1 MIKHDNCIF
10 MLYLLFNFK
19 EKRFT
24 YICPAKPIQMF
35 KKVFTLFIISF
46 YTVFCSAQ
54 QVRPLKSSEIYR
66 ELKTLKNLPKVL
78 YLAAHPDDEN
88 TGLLSWLVNDQNLET
103 GYLSLTRGDGGQNLL
118 GTEQGAALGLIRT
131 HELLEARK
139 LDGAQQFFTRAIDF
153 GFSKNTTDT
162 FKQWDENSIIA
173 DVVWVIRKF
182 RPDVIICRFPPTAA
196 AGHGQHAA
204 SAVVAEKA
212 FQLAGDKT
220 AFPNQL
226 KYLKVWQPKRILW
239 NTFRFG
245 SVNTTSENQL
255 KITVG
260 QYDAQLGMGYGEL
273 AGISRSLHKSQG
285 AGTQSVAGVKTEY
298 FSYVAGEPAKANLFD
313 GISKTWTQE
322 GSPDIDQS
330 LDKIISDFN
339 FNHPENSL
347 PALLALRKKVMALKD
362 SDLKK
367 DKIKSLDQIILS
379 CAGFMGEMITNQ
391 PEAVAGNQYNFRL
404 NVISRAENHV
414 VLENVK
420 WLNTSENINRK
431 LSKDSLIIIQH
442 DIQIPE
448 DAALTEPY
456 WLAKPAVNAAT
467 FSVPN
472 DTLIGLP
479 DTESPLNVLLDLKIG
494 SEKFQV
500 KLPLSFKKLDPV
512 RGDVVEPL
520 RIVPALEVK
529 FIQPLYLVKENED
542 LKVSLQVKVNSD
554 RPFRNGKVNLM
565 YNGER
570 LGGGDLQSFNGKYV
584 TVDYTIAK
592 TKLAS
597 IRSNRLQ
604 LDADFVV
611 DGRPYNKKQVLI
623 QYPHLPSLQYFA
635 PASVIVMKGDIQ
647 SNVKKVG
654 YIEGAGDFIP
664 EFLRMAGIQVEVLK
678 DEDFYGKADESG
690 SSTQNKLSQY
700 DAIVMGVRANNT
712 EKNLGRW
719 MPFLWAYVKA
729 GGNLVMQYNTN
740 QDVTVDQLGIYNFR
754 IANKRVTEE
763 NAAVTFL
770 NPNHKLLNFPNKIT
784 SNDFNGWVQ
793 ERGAYFPDQWDA
805 AYEPLFEM
813 HDTGEE
819 PLQGSTLY
827 ARYGKG
833 NFIYTPL
840 AFFRQLPAG
849 NVGAAR
855 LFLNFLSAQKN

>member
-1 MIKHDNCIF
+1 
-10 MLYLLFNFK
+10 
-19 EKRFT
+19 
-24 YICPAKPIQMF
+24 MF
-35 KKVFTLFIISF
+35 KKVSTVFILGF
-46 YTVFCSAQ
+46 YAVFCSAQ
-54 QVRPLKSSEIYR
+54 QVRPSKSSEIYR
-66 ELKTLKNLPKVL
+66 ELKTLKQLPKVL

-88 TGLLSWLVNDQNLET
+88 TGLLSWLINYQNVET

-162 FKQWDENSIIA
+162 FKQWDVDSITA
-173 DVVWVIRKF
+173 DVVWVIRQF

-212 FQLAGDKT
+212 FKLAGDKT

-226 KYLKVWQPKRILW
+226 KYVNVWQPKRVLW

-245 SVNTTSENQL
+245 GVNTTAENQL
-255 KITVG
+255 KVTVG

-273 AGISRSLHKSQG
+273 AGLSRSLHKSQG
-285 AGTQSVAGVKTEY
+285 AGTQSVAGIRTEY
-298 FSYVAGEPAKANLFD
+298 FSHVIGDPAKTTLFD
-313 GISKTWTQE
+313 GVAKTWTAK
-322 GSPDIDQS
+322 GNADIDQS
-330 LDKIISDFN
+330 LDKIISAFN
-339 FNHPENSL
+339 FNNPDLSL
-347 PALLALRKKVMALKD
+347 PALLALRKKVTELKD
-362 SDLKK
+362 ADLKR
-367 DKIKSLDQIILS
+367 DKLKSLDNIILS
-379 CAGFMGEMITNQ
+379 CAGFMGEAVTNQ
-391 PEAVAGNQYNFRL
+391 AEAVAGDHYNFRL
-404 NVISRAENHV
+404 NLISRAENPV
-414 VLENVK
+414 VLEDVK
-420 WLNTSENINRK
+420 WLSQSESFNRK
-431 LSKDSLIIIQH
+431 LSKDSLITIQH
-442 DIQIPE
+442 DIQIPA

-456 WLAKPAVNAAT
+456 WLAKSPTNAAT

-479 DTESPLNVLLDLKIG
+479 EAESSLNVLLGLKIG

-512 RGDVVEPL
+512 RGDVVEAL
-520 RIVPALEVK
+520 RIVPALELK
-529 FIQPLYLVKENED
+529 FTQPLYVVKESED
-542 LKVSLQVKVNSD
+542 LHLSLNLKVNSSKK
-554 RPFRNGKVNLM
+554 FSNGKVNLM

-570 LGGGDLQSFNGKYV
+570 LGGVDVSSFNGKDTTIDYV
-584 TVDYTIAK
+584 IPK
-592 TKLAS
+592 TKLATIPS
-597 IRSNRLQ
+597 SRLQ
-604 LDADFVV
+604 LEANFVADGVN
-611 DGRPYNKKQVLI
+611 YNKKQILI

-635 PASVIVMKGDIQ
+635 PATVTVMKGDIQ
-647 SNVKKVG
+647 AKVKKVG

-664 EFLRMAGIQVEVLK
+664 EFLRMAGIQVDVLK
-678 DEDFYGKADESG
+678 DEDFYGNTGESG
-690 SSTQNKLSQY
+690 GNGSQNKLLQY
-700 DAIVMGVRANNT
+700 DAIVLGVRANNT
-712 EKNLGRW
+712 EKKLGRW
-719 MPFLWAYVKA
+719 TPFLWSYVKA

-740 QDVTVDQLGIYNFR
+740 QDTTVDKLGMYNFS

-784 SNDFNGWVQ
+784 ADDFKGWVQ
-793 ERGAYFPDQWDA
+793 ERGAYFPAQWDA

-813 HDTGEE
+813 HDTDEE
-819 PLQGSTLY
+819 PLKGSTLY
-827 ARYGKG
+827 AQYGKG

-855 LFLNFLSAQKN
+855 LFFNFLSAQKN

>member
-1 MIKHDNCIF
+1 
-10 MLYLLFNFK
+10 
-19 EKRFT
+19 
-24 YICPAKPIQMF
+24 MF
-35 KKVFTLFIISF
+35 KKVSTVFILGF
-46 YTVFCSAQ
+46 NTVFCLAQ
-54 QVRPLKSSEIYR
+54 QVRASKSSDIYR
-66 ELKTLKNLPKVL
+66 ELKTLKHLPKVL

-88 TGLLSWLVNDQNLET
+88 TGLLSWLINDQNVET

-212 FQLAGDKT
+212 FKLAGDKT
-220 AFPNQL
+220 AFPDQL
-226 KYLKVWQPKRILW
+226 KYVNAWQPKRVLW

-245 SVNTTSENQL
+245 GVNTTAENQL
-255 KITVG
+255 KVNVG

-273 AGISRSLHKSQG
+273 AGLSRSLHKSQG
-285 AGTQSVAGVKTEY
+285 AGTQSVAGIRTEY
-298 FSYVAGEPAKANLFD
+298 FAHVAGEPAKATLFD
-313 GISKTWTQE
+313 GVVKTWTSE
-322 GSPDIDQS
+322 GNADIDLA
-330 LDKIISDFN
+330 LDKIISAFN
-339 FNHPENSL
+339 FNNPDLSL

-362 SDLKK
+362 TEVKK
-367 DKIKSLDQIILS
+367 DKIKSLDRIILS
-379 CAGFMGEMITNQ
+379 CAGFMGEVVTNQ
-391 PEAVAGNQYNFRL
+391 AEAVAGDDYNFRL
-404 NVISRAENHV
+404 NLISRAVNPV
-414 VLENVK
+414 ILENVQ
-420 WLNTSENINRK
+420 WLSQSENFNRE
-431 LSKDSLIIIQH
+431 LSKDSLITIEH
-442 DIQIPE
+442 TIQIPA
-448 DAALTEPY
+448 DTALTEPY
-456 WLAKPAVNAAT
+456 WLAKPPTNTGT

-479 DTESPLNVLLDLKIG
+479 EAESPLNVLLGLKIG

-512 RGDVVEPL
+512 RGDVVEAL
-520 RIVPALEVK
+520 RIVPALELK
-529 FIQPLYLVKENED
+529 FTQPLYVVKENED
-542 LKVSLQVKVNSD
+542 LHLNLNVKLNSSKQFSKGVLNLMHNGEKIGNTDVNS
-554 RPFRNGKVNLM
+554 FTGK
-565 YNGER
+565 
-570 LGGGDLQSFNGKYV
+570 DS
-584 TVDYTIAK
+584 TIDFVIPK

-597 IRSNRLQ
+597 IHSSRLQ
-604 LDADFVV
+604 LDANYVA
-611 DGRPYNKKQVLI
+611 DGVAYNKKQVLI
-623 QYPHLPSLQYFA
+623 QYPHLPSLQYFS
-635 PASVIVMKGDIQ
+635 PATVTVMKGDIQ
-647 SNVKKVG
+647 AKVKKVG
-654 YIEGAGDFIP
+654 YIEGAGDFVP
-664 EFLRMAGIQVEVLK
+664 DFLRIAGIQVDVLK
-678 DEDFYGKADESG
+678 DEDFYGNTEPSG
-690 SSTQNKLSQY
+690 GSNTQNKLSQY
-700 DAIVMGVRANNT
+700 DAIILGVRANNT
-712 EKNLGRW
+712 EKKLGRW
-719 MPFLWAYVKA
+719 MPFLWSYAKA

-740 QDVTVDQLGIYNFR
+740 QDTTVAQLGMYNFS

-763 NAAVTFL
+763 NAEVKFL

-784 SNDFNGWVQ
+784 ADDFKGWVQ
-793 ERGAYFPDQWDA
+793 ERGAYFPSQWDG

-827 ARYGKG
+827 AKYGKG

>member
-1 MIKHDNCIF
+1 
-10 MLYLLFNFK
+10 
-19 EKRFT
+19 
-24 YICPAKPIQMF
+24 MF
-35 KKVFTLFIISF
+35 KKVSTVFILGF

-54 QVRPLKSSEIYR
+54 QVRPSKSSDIYR
-66 ELKTLKNLPKVL
+66 ELKTLKQLPKVL

-88 TGLLSWLVNDQNLET
+88 TGLLSWLINGQNVET

-182 RPDVIICRFPPTAA
+182 RPDVIICRFPPNAA

-212 FQLAGDKT
+212 FKLAGDRT
-220 AFPNQL
+220 AFPDQL
-226 KYLKVWQPKRILW
+226 KYVNVWQPKRVLW

-245 SVNTTSENQL
+245 GVNTTAENQL
-255 KITVG
+255 KVTVG

-273 AGISRSLHKSQG
+273 AGLSRSLHKSQG
-285 AGTQSVAGVKTEY
+285 AGTQSVAGIRTEY
-298 FSYVAGEPAKANLFD
+298 FAHVVGEPAKTTLFD
-313 GISKTWTQE
+313 GVTKTWTSQ
-322 GSPDIDQS
+322 GNADIDQA
-330 LDKIISDFN
+330 LDKIISAFN
-339 FNHPENSL
+339 FNNPDLSL
-347 PALLALRKKVMALKD
+347 PDLLALRKKVLALQD
-362 SDLKK
+362 ADLKR
-367 DKIKSLDQIILS
+367 DKIKSLDHIILS
-379 CAGFMGEMITNQ
+379 CAGFMGEVVTSQ
-391 PEAVAGNQYNFRL
+391 AEAVAGDHYNFRL
-404 NVISRAENHV
+404 NLVSRAANPV

-420 WLNTSENINRK
+420 WLSKSESFNRK
-431 LSKDSLIIIQH
+431 LSKDSLITIQH
-442 DIQIPE
+442 DIQIPA

-467 FSVPN
+467 FSVPD
-472 DTLIGLP
+472 DTLVGLP
-479 DTESPLNVLLDLKIG
+479 EAESPLNVLLDIRIG

-512 RGDVVEPL
+512 RGDVVEAL
-520 RIVPALEVK
+520 RIVPALELK

-542 LKVSLQVKVNSD
+542 LHLGLNIKVNSSKQL
-554 RPFRNGKVNLM
+554 NKGILNLM

-570 LGGGDLQSFNGKYV
+570 LGGTDVSLLSGKE
-584 TVDYTIAK
+584 TTIDYTVPK
-592 TKLAS
+592 NKLAAINS
-597 IRSNRLQ
+597 SRLQ
-604 LDADFVV
+604 LDANLVA
-611 DGRPYNKKQVLI
+611 DGVTYNKKQILI

-635 PASVIVMKGDIQ
+635 PAAVTVMKGDIQ
-647 SNVKKVG
+647 AKVQKVG

-664 EFLRMAGIQVEVLK
+664 EFLRIAGIQADILK
-678 DEDFYGKADESG
+678 DEDFYGNTDKSG
-690 SSTQNKLSQY
+690 NGSQNKLLQY
-700 DAIVMGVRANNT
+700 DAIVLGVRANNT
-712 EKNLGRW
+712 EKRLGRW
-719 MPFLWAYVKA
+719 MPFLWSYVKA
-729 GGNLVMQYNTN
+729 GGNLIMQYNTN
-740 QDVTVDQLGIYNFR
+740 QDTTVDQLGMYPFS

-784 SNDFNGWVQ
+784 ADDFKGWVQ
-793 ERGAYFPDQWDA
+793 ERGAYFPVQWDA

-813 HDTGEE
+813 HDADEE

>member
-1 MIKHDNCIF
+1 
-10 MLYLLFNFK
+10 
-19 EKRFT
+19 
-24 YICPAKPIQMF
+24 MF
-35 KKVFTLFIISF
+35 KKVFLGCILGFS
-46 YTVFCSAQ
+46 TVLCSAQ
-54 QVRPLKSSEIYR
+54 QVRPTKSSEMYR
-66 ELKTLKNLPKVL
+66 ELKTLKHLPKVL

-162 FKQWDENSIIA
+162 FKQWDENSITA
-173 DVVWVIRKF
+173 DVVWVIRQF

-212 FQLAGDKT
+212 FKLAGDKT
-220 AFPNQL
+220 AFPEQL
-226 KYLKVWQPKRILW
+226 RYVNVWQPKRLLW

-245 SVNTTSENQL
+245 AVNTTAENQL
-255 KITVG
+255 KVTVG

-273 AGISRSLHKSQG
+273 AGLSRSLHKSQG
-285 AGTQSVAGVKTEY
+285 AGTQSVAGIRTEY
-298 FSYVAGEPAKANLFD
+298 FSHVAGEPAKANLLD
-313 GISKTWTQE
+313 GVVKTWTSK
-322 GSPDIDQS
+322 GNADIDQS
-330 LDKIISDFN
+330 LDKIIAAFN
-339 FNHPENSL
+339 FNNPDLSL
-347 PALLALRKKVMALKD
+347 PALLALRKKVMAIQD
-362 SDLKK
+362 PELKK
-367 DKIKSLDQIILS
+367 DKIKSLDRIILS
-379 CAGFMGEMITNQ
+379 CAGFMGEAVTNQ
-391 PEAVAGNQYNFRL
+391 PEAVAGNQYNFKVNL
-404 NVISRAENHV
+404 ISRAENPV
-414 VLENVK
+414 ILENVQ
-420 WLNTSENINRK
+420 WLNQSENLNRK
-431 LSKDSLIIIQH
+431 LSKDSLITIGH
-442 DIQIPE
+442 DIRIPA

-456 WLAKPAVNAAT
+456 WLARPAVDAAT

-479 DTESPLNVLLDLKIG
+479 EAESPLNVTLGLKIG

-512 RGDVVEPL
+512 RGDVVEAL
-520 RIVPALEVK
+520 RVVPALELK
-529 FIQPLYLVKENED
+529 FTQPLYLVKDNED
-542 LKVSLQVKVNSD
+542 VHLSINLKVNSEQK
-554 RPFRNGKVNLM
+554 FSNGKLNLM

-570 LGGGDLQSFNGKYV
+570 LGGADVPSISGK
-584 TVDYTIAK
+584 DITIDCIIPKA
-592 TKLAS
+592 KLAT

-604 LDADFVV
+604 LDANYVT
-611 DGRPYNKKQVLI
+611 DGLTYNKKQVLI

-635 PASVIVMKGDIQ
+635 PATVAVMKGDIR
-647 SNVKKVG
+647 SAVKKVG
-654 YIEGAGDFIP
+654 YIQGAGDFIP
-664 EFLRMAGIQVEVLK
+664 EFLRIAGIQVDILK
-678 DEDFYGKADESG
+678 DEDFYGSTDAAGGNG
-690 SSTQNKLSQY
+690 SQNRLSQY
-700 DAIVMGVRANNT
+700 DAIILGVRANNT
-712 EKNLGRW
+712 EKKLGRW
-719 MPFLWAYVKA
+719 MPFLWAYVKT

-740 QDVTVDQLGIYNFR
+740 QDKTVDQLGMYPFN

-770 NPNHKLLNFPNKIT
+770 NPNHKLLSFPNKIT
-784 SNDFNGWVQ
+784 ADDFKGWVQ

-805 AYEPLFEM
+805 VYEPLFEM

-827 ARYGKG
+827 TRYGKG

-849 NVGAAR
+849 NAGAAR

>member
-1 MIKHDNCIF
+1 
-10 MLYLLFNFK
+10 
-19 EKRFT
+19 
-24 YICPAKPIQMF
+24 MF
-35 KKVFTLFIISF
+35 KKVITVFILGF
-46 YTVFCSAQ
+46 YAVFCSAQ
-54 QVRPLKSSEIYR
+54 QVRPSKSSEIYR
-66 ELKTLKNLPKVL
+66 EIKTLKQLPKVL

-88 TGLLSWLVNDQNLET
+88 TGLLSWLINNQNVET

-212 FQLAGDKT
+212 FKLAGDKT
-220 AFPNQL
+220 AFPDQL
-226 KYLKVWQPKRILW
+226 KYVHVWQPKRVLW

-245 SVNTTSENQL
+245 GVNTTAENQL
-255 KITVG
+255 KVTVG

-273 AGISRSLHKSQG
+273 AGLSRSLHKSQG
-285 AGTQSVAGVKTEY
+285 AGTQSVAGIRTEY
-298 FSYVAGEPAKANLFD
+298 FSHVIGEPAKTSLFD
-313 GISKTWTQE
+313 GVVKTWNAK
-322 GSPDIDQS
+322 GNADIDQS
-330 LDKIISDFN
+330 LDKIISSFN
-339 FNHPENSL
+339 FNNPDLSL
-347 PALLALRKKVMALKD
+347 PALLALRKKIVALQD
-362 SDLKK
+362 GDLKR
-367 DKIKSLDQIILS
+367 DKIKSLDNIILS
-379 CAGFMGEMITNQ
+379 CAGFMGEAVTNQ
-391 PEAVAGNQYNFRL
+391 AEAVAGDHYNFRL
-404 NVISRAENHV
+404 NLISRASDPV
-414 VLENVK
+414 VVENVK
-420 WLNTSENINRK
+420 WLNQSESLNRK
-431 LSKDSLIIIQH
+431 LSKDSLITIQH
-442 DIQIPE
+442 DIQIPA

-456 WLAKPAVNAAT
+456 WLAKSPTNAAT

-479 DTESPLNVLLDLKIG
+479 EAESPLNVLVGLRIS

-500 KLPLSFKKLDPV
+500 QLPLSFKKLDPV
-512 RGDVVEPL
+512 RGDVVEAL
-520 RIVPALEVK
+520 RIVPALELK
-529 FIQPLYLVKENED
+529 FTQPLYVVKENED
-542 LKVSLQVKVNSD
+542 LHLSLNFKVNSSKQ
-554 RPFRNGKVNLM
+554 FTNGKVNLM

-570 LGGGDLQSFNGKYV
+570 LGGTDVNSLSGKDF
-584 TVDYTIAK
+584 TVDYVIPK

-597 IRSNRLQ
+597 IQSSRLP
-604 LDADFVV
+604 LDANFVA
-611 DGRPYNKKQVLI
+611 DGVTYNKKQVLI

-635 PASVIVMKGDIQ
+635 PATAVIMKGDIQ
-647 SNVKKVG
+647 AKIKKVG

-664 EFLRMAGIQVEVLK
+664 EFLRIAGIQVDVLK
-678 DEDFYGKADESG
+678 DEDFYGNLDESG
-690 SSTQNKLSQY
+690 ANGSQNKLSQY
-700 DAIVMGVRANNT
+700 DAIVLGVRANNT
-712 EKNLGRW
+712 EKKLGRW
-719 MPFLWAYVKA
+719 MPFLWSYVKA

-740 QDVTVDQLGIYNFR
+740 QDTTVDQLGIYNFS

-763 NAAVTFL
+763 NAAVKFL

-784 SNDFNGWVQ
+784 ADDFKGWVQ
-793 ERGAYFPDQWDA
+793 ERGAYFPAQWDA
-805 AYEPLFEM
+805 SYEPLFEM
-813 HDTGEE
+813 HDTDEE

-827 ARYGKG
+827 AKYGKG

-855 LFLNFLSAQKN
+855 LFFNFLSAQKN

>member
-1 MIKHDNCIF
+1 M
-10 MLYLLFNFK
+10 
-19 EKRFT
+19 
-24 YICPAKPIQMF
+24 YICPAKQIQMF
-35 KKVFTLFIISF
+35 KKVITVFILGF

-54 QVRPLKSSEIYR
+54 QVRPSKSSEIYR
-66 ELKTLKNLPKVL
+66 ELKTLKHIPKVL

-88 TGLLSWLVNDQNLET
+88 TGLLSWLINYQNVET

-139 LDGAQQFFTRAIDF
+139 LDGARQFFTRAIDF

-212 FQLAGDKT
+212 FKLAGDKT

-226 KYLKVWQPKRILW
+226 KYISVWQPKRILW

-245 SVNTTSENQL
+245 AVNTTAENQL

-273 AGISRSLHKSQG
+273 AGLSRSLHKSQG
-285 AGTQSVAGVKTEY
+285 AGTQSVAGIKTEY
-298 FSYVAGEPAKANLFD
+298 FSPVLGESARITIFD
-313 GISKTWTQE
+313 GVVTTWTE
-322 GSPDIDQS
+322 KGNADIDQS
-330 LDKIISDFN
+330 LDKIISAFN
-339 FNHPENSL
+339 PNKPDLSL
-347 PALLALRKKVMALKD
+347 PALLVLRKKIMALTD
-362 SDLKK
+362 VNLKR
-367 DKIKSLDQIILS
+367 DKIKSLDDIILS
-379 CAGFMGEMITNQ
+379 CAGFMCEVVTNQ
-391 PEAVAGNQYNFRL
+391 DEAVAGDNYNFRL
-404 NVISRAENHV
+404 NLISRAENPV
-414 VLENVK
+414 ILENVQ
-420 WLNTSENINRK
+420 WLSKSESFSRK
-431 LSKDSLIIIQH
+431 LSKDSLITISH
-442 DIQIPE
+442 EIQIPA

-456 WLAKPAVNAAT
+456 WLAKPATDAAT
-467 FSVPN
+467 FSIPN
-472 DTLIGLP
+472 DTLTGLP
-479 DTESPLNVLLDLKIG
+479 EAESPLNVLLSLKIG

-500 KLPLSFKKLDPV
+500 TLPLSFKKLDPV
-512 RGDVVEPL
+512 RGDVVEQL
-520 RIVPALEVK
+520 RIVPAMELK
-529 FIQPLYLVKENED
+529 FVQPLYLIKENED
-542 LKVSLQVKVNSD
+542 LNVSLHFKVNSNK
-554 RPFRNGKVNLM
+554 PFKNRGIVNLM
-565 YNGER
+565 YQGES
-570 LGGGDLQSFNGKYV
+570 LGGGELNPINGKDATFNFV
-584 TVDYTIAK
+584 IPKA
-592 TKLAS
+592 KLAAIHS
-597 IRSNRLQ
+597 SSLQ
-604 LDADFVV
+604 LDANFIV
-611 DGRPYNKKQVLI
+611 DGVTYNKKQILI

-635 PASVIVMKGDIQ
+635 PASVTVMKGDIQ
-647 SNVKKVG
+647 AKVKKVG
-654 YIEGAGDFIP
+654 YIQGAGDFIP
-664 EFLRMAGIQVEVLK
+664 EFLRIAGIQVDVLK
-678 DEDFYGKADESG
+678 DEDFYGNTDG
-690 SSTQNKLSQY
+690 SDGNGSQNKLSQY
-700 DAIVMGVRANNT
+700 DAIVFGVRANNT
-712 EKNLGRW
+712 EKKLARW
-719 MPFLWAYVKA
+719 MPFLWSYVKA

-740 QDVTVDQLGIYNFR
+740 QDTTVNQLGMYSFN

-763 NAAVTFL
+763 NAVVKFL
-770 NPNHKLLNFPNKIT
+770 NPSHKLLNFPNKIT
-784 SNDFNGWVQ
+784 TDDFNGWVQ

-813 HDTGEE
+813 HDTDEE

-827 ARYGKG
+827 AKYGKG

>member
-1 MIKHDNCIF
+1 
-10 MLYLLFNFK
+10 
-19 EKRFT
+19 
-24 YICPAKPIQMF
+24 MF
-35 KKVFTLFIISF
+35 KKVSTVFILGF

-54 QVRPLKSSEIYR
+54 QVRPSKSSEIYR
-66 ELKTLKNLPKVL
+66 ELKTLKQLPKVL

-88 TGLLSWLVNDQNLET
+88 TGLLSWLINDQNVET

-173 DVVWVIRKF
+173 DVVWVIRQF

-212 FQLAGDKT
+212 FKLAGDKT
-220 AFPNQL
+220 AFPDQL
-226 KYLKVWQPKRILW
+226 KYVNAWQPKRVLW

-245 SVNTTSENQL
+245 GVNTTAENQL
-255 KITVG
+255 KVTVG

-273 AGISRSLHKSQG
+273 AGLSRSLHKSQG
-285 AGTQSVAGVKTEY
+285 AGTQSVAGIRTEY
-298 FSYVAGEPAKANLFD
+298 FAHLTGEPAKATLFD
-313 GISKTWTQE
+313 GVTKTWTSQ
-322 GSPDIDQS
+322 GSADIDQS
-330 LDKIISDFN
+330 LDQIVSTFN
-339 FNHPENSL
+339 FNNPDLSL

-362 SDLKK
+362 IDLKK
-367 DKIKSLDQIILS
+367 DKIAALDKIILS
-379 CAGFMGEMITNQ
+379 CAGFMGEVVTNQ
-391 PEAVAGNQYNFRL
+391 AEAVAGNHYNFRL
-404 NVISRAENHV
+404 NLISRASDPV
-414 VLENVK
+414 VVENVQ
-420 WLNTSENINRK
+420 WLNQSESFNRK
-431 LSKDSLIIIQH
+431 LSKDSLITIQH
-442 DIQIPE
+442 DLQIPS

-456 WLAKPAVNAAT
+456 WLAKPLTTAAT
-467 FSVPN
+467 FSVPS

-479 DTESPLNVLLDLKIG
+479 EAESPLNVWVGLKIG
-494 SEKFQV
+494 SENFQV

-512 RGDVVEPL
+512 RGDVVEGL
-520 RIVPALEVK
+520 RIVPALELK
-529 FIQPLYLVKENED
+529 FTQPLYVVKENED
-542 LKVSLQVKVNSD
+542 LHLSLNVKVNSSKK
-554 RPFRNGKVNLM
+554 FSNGKVNLM

-570 LGGGDLQSFNGKYV
+570 LGGADVSSLNGKDTTIDYV
-584 TVDYTIAK
+584 IPK
-592 TKLAS
+592 TKLAAIHS
-597 IRSNRLQ
+597 SRLQ
-604 LDADFVV
+604 LDANFVA
-611 DGRPYNKKQVLI
+611 DGVTYNKKQILI

-635 PASVIVMKGDIQ
+635 PATVTVMKGDIQ
-647 SNVKKVG
+647 AKVKKVG

-678 DEDFYGKADESG
+678 DEDFYGNIDESAGNG
-690 SSTQNKLSQY
+690 SQNKLSQY
-700 DAIVMGVRANNT
+700 DAIVLGVRANNT
-712 EKNLGRW
+712 EKKLGRW
-719 MPFLWAYVKA
+719 MPFLWSYVKA

-740 QDVTVDQLGIYNFR
+740 QDTTVDQLGMYNFS

-784 SNDFNGWVQ
+784 ADDFKDWVQ
-793 ERGAYFPDQWDA
+793 ERGAYFPAQWDA

-827 ARYGKG
+827 AKYGKG

-855 LFLNFLSAQKN
+855 LFFNFLSAQKN

>member
-1 MIKHDNCIF
+1 
-10 MLYLLFNFK
+10 
-19 EKRFT
+19 
-24 YICPAKPIQMF
+24 MF
-35 KKVFTLFIISF
+35 KKVFIVFILST

-54 QVRPLKSSEIYR
+54 QVRPAKSSEIYR
-66 ELKTLKNLPKVL
+66 ELKTLKNRPKVL

-88 TGLLSWLVNDQNLET
+88 TGLLSWLVNDRNVET

-212 FQLAGDKT
+212 FKLAGDKT

-226 KYLKVWQPKRILW
+226 KYVNAWQPKRVLW

-245 SVNTTSENQL
+245 SVNTTAENQL

-273 AGISRSLHKSQG
+273 AGLSRSLHKSQG
-285 AGTQSVAGVKTEY
+285 AGTQSVAGIKTEY
-298 FSYVAGEPAKANLFD
+298 FSHVDGEPAKTSLFD
-313 GISKTWTQE
+313 GISKTWTKE
-322 GSPDIDQS
+322 GSPDIDQA
-330 LDKIISDFN
+330 LDKIISTFN
-339 FNHPENSL
+339 FNHPDLSL
-347 PALLALRKKVMALKD
+347 PALLVLRKKIMALKD

-367 DKIKSLDQIILS
+367 DKIKSLDHIILS
-379 CAGFMGEMITNQ
+379 CAGFMGEVVTNQ

-404 NVISRAENHV
+404 NLISRAENPV

-420 WLNTSENINRK
+420 WLNTSEKFDRK
-431 LSKDSLIIIQH
+431 LSKDSLITIQH
-442 DIQIPE
+442 DIQIPA

-456 WLAKPAVNAAT
+456 WLAKPPANAAA

-472 DTLIGLP
+472 DTLVGLP
-479 DTESPLNVLLDLKIG
+479 ETDSPLNVLLTLKIG
-494 SEKFQV
+494 SENFQV

-520 RIVPALEVK
+520 RIVPALEIK
-529 FIQPLYLVKENED
+529 FTQPLYLVKENED
-542 LKVSLQVKVNSD
+542 LRVSLNFKINSD
-554 RPFRNGKVNLM
+554 KPLSNGRVNLM

-570 LGGGDLQSFNGKYV
+570 LGGGDLQSVNGKYF
-584 TVDYTIAK
+584 TVDYIIPK

-597 IRSNRLQ
+597 IQSDHLQ
-604 LDADFVV
+604 LEANFLADGIAY
-611 DGRPYNKKQVLI
+611 DKKQVLI

-635 PASVIVMKGDIQ
+635 PASVNVMKGDIQ
-647 SNVKKVG
+647 TNVKKVG

-664 EFLRMAGIQVEVLK
+664 EFLRIAGIQVDILK
-678 DEDFYGKADESG
+678 DEDFYGNVNESG
-690 SSTQNKLSQY
+690 NGTQNKLSQY
-700 DAIVMGVRANNT
+700 DAIVLGVRANNT
-712 EKNLGRW
+712 EKKLGRW
-719 MPFLWAYVKA
+719 MPFLWSYVKG

-740 QDVTVDQLGIYNFR
+740 QDTTVDQLGIYNLR

-763 NAAVTFL
+763 NAEVTFL

-784 SNDFNGWVQ
+784 QNDFNGWVQ

-819 PLQGSTLY
+819 PLKGSTLY
-827 ARYGKG
+827 AKYGKG

-849 NVGAAR
+849 NTGAAR

>member
-1 MIKHDNCIF
+1 
-10 MLYLLFNFK
+10 
-19 EKRFT
+19 
-24 YICPAKPIQMF
+24 MF
-35 KKVFTLFIISF
+35 RKVIIVFIVSF
-46 YTVFCSAQ
+46 YSVFCSAQ
-54 QVRPLKSSEIYR
+54 QIRPSKSSKIYR
-66 ELKTLKNLPKVL
+66 ELKTLKHLPKVL

-88 TGLLSWLVNDQNLET
+88 TGLLSWLINGQNVET

-173 DVVWVIRKF
+173 DVVWVIRTF

-212 FQLAGDKT
+212 FKLAGEKT

-226 KYLKVWQPKRILW
+226 KYVNIWQPKRILW

-245 SVNTTSENQL
+245 SVNTTAENQL

-273 AGISRSLHKSQG
+273 AGLSRSLHKSQG
-285 AGTQSVAGVKTEY
+285 AGTQSIAGVKTEY
-298 FSYVAGEPAKANLFD
+298 FSHVAGEPAKENLFD
-313 GISKTWTQE
+313 GISKTWTSQ
-322 GSPDIDQS
+322 GNADIDQS
-330 LDKIISDFN
+330 LDQIISNFN
-339 FNHPENSL
+339 FNNPDLSL

-362 SDLKK
+362 PDLKK

-379 CAGFMGEMITNQ
+379 CAGFMGEVVTNQ
-391 PEAVAGNQYNFRL
+391 AEAVAGDQYSFRL
-404 NVISRAENHV
+404 NLISRAANPV
-414 VLENVK
+414 VLEKVK
-420 WLNTSENINRK
+420 WLNTSENFNRK
-431 LSKDSLIIIQH
+431 LSKDSLITIQH
-442 DIQIPE
+442 DIQIPA

-456 WLAKPAVNAAT
+456 WLSKSPTDAAT

-479 DTESPLNVLLDLKIG
+479 EAESSLNVLVDVKIG

-512 RGDVVEPL
+512 KGDVVEAL
-520 RIVPALEVK
+520 RIVPALELK
-529 FIQPLYLVKENED
+529 FTQPLYMVKENED
-542 LKVSLQVKVNSD
+542 LHLSLNVKVNSD
-554 RPFRNGKVNLM
+554 QPFSNGKINLT

-570 LGGGDLQSFNGKYV
+570 LGGADVNSIKGKDLTF
-584 TVDYTIAK
+584 DYIIPKARLT
-592 TKLAS
+592 S
-597 IRSNRLQ
+597 IKSNQLQ
-604 LDADFVV
+604 LDASFVA
-611 DGRPYNKKQVLI
+611 DGAIYNKKQVLI

-635 PASVIVMKGDIQ
+635 PASVNVMKGDIQ
-647 SNVKKVG
+647 ANVKKVG
-654 YIEGAGDFIP
+654 YIQGAGDFIP
-664 EFLRMAGIQVEVLK
+664 EFLRIAGIQVDVLK
-678 DEDFYGKADESG
+678 DEDFYGNLIGSG
-690 SSTQNKLSQY
+690 NSNPNKLSQY
-700 DAIVMGVRANNT
+700 DAIVLGVRTNNT

-740 QDVTVDQLGIYNFR
+740 QDTTVDQLGIYNFR

-763 NAAVTFL
+763 NAAVSFL

-784 SNDFNGWVQ
+784 QDDFKGWVQ

-805 AYEPLFEM
+805 AYEPLFEI

-827 ARYGKG
+827 AKYGKG

>member
-1 MIKHDNCIF
+1 
-10 MLYLLFNFK
+10 
-19 EKRFT
+19 
-24 YICPAKPIQMF
+24 MF
-35 KKVFTLFIISF
+35 KKVITACILSF
-46 YTVFCSAQ
+46 YTVFSAQ
-54 QVRPLKSSEIYR
+54 QVRPSKSSEIYR
-66 ELKTLKNLPKVL
+66 ELKTLKHLPKVL

-88 TGLLSWLVNDQNLET
+88 TGLLSWLINDKNVET

-212 FQLAGDKT
+212 FKLAGDKT

-226 KYLKVWQPKRILW
+226 KYVNVWQPKRVLW

-245 SVNTTSENQL
+245 AVNTTAENQL
-255 KITVG
+255 KVTVG

-273 AGISRSLHKSQG
+273 AGLSRSLHKSQG
-285 AGTQSVAGVKTEY
+285 AGTQSVAGIKTEY
-298 FSYVAGEPAKANLFD
+298 FSHVAGESAKTTLFD
-313 GISKTWTQE
+313 GLTKTWTSQ
-322 GSPDIDQS
+322 GNADIDQS
-330 LDKIISDFN
+330 LDKIISTFN
-339 FNHPENSL
+339 FNEPDQSL
-347 PALLALRKKVMALKD
+347 PALLALRKKVVMLKD

-367 DKIKSLDQIILS
+367 DKIKSLDNIILS
-379 CAGFMGEMITNQ
+379 CAGFMGEVVTNQ
-391 PEAVAGNQYNFRL
+391 AEAVAGENHNFRL
-404 NVISRAENHV
+404 NLISRTANSV

-420 WLNTSENINRK
+420 WLSQSENFNRK
-431 LSKDSLIIIQH
+431 LSKDSLITIQH
-442 DIQIPE
+442 DIQIPT
-448 DAALTEPY
+448 DTALTEPY

-472 DTLIGLP
+472 DTLVGLP
-479 DTESPLNVLLDLKIG
+479 EAGSPLNVLLDLKIG
-494 SEKFQV
+494 LEKFQV

-512 RGDVVEPL
+512 RGDVVEAL
-520 RIVPALEVK
+520 RIVPALELK
-529 FIQPLYLVKENED
+529 FTQPLYLVKENED
-542 LKVSLQVKVNSD
+542 LHLSLNFKVNSNKQ
-554 RPFRNGKVNLM
+554 FNNGKVNLL

-570 LGGGDLQSFNGKYV
+570 LGGGDLKSINGKDFTLEYV
-584 TVDYTIAK
+584 IPK
-592 TKLAS
+592 TQLAS
-597 IRSNRLQ
+597 IKSNQLQ
-604 LDADFVV
+604 LDANFIA
-611 DGRPYNKKQVLI
+611 DGITYNKKQVLI
-623 QYPHLPSLQYFA
+623 QYPHLPSLQYFT
-635 PASVIVMKGDIQ
+635 PATVAVMKGDIQ
-647 SNVKKVG
+647 SKAKKVG
-654 YIEGAGDFIP
+654 YLQGAGDFIP
-664 EFLRMAGIQVEVLK
+664 EFLRIAGIQVDVLK
-678 DEDFYGKADESG
+678 DEDFYGNLNESAGNG
-690 SSTQNKLSQY
+690 SQNKLSQY
-700 DAIVMGVRANNT
+700 DAIVLGVRANNT
-712 EKNLGRW
+712 EKKLGRW
-719 MPFLWAYVKA
+719 MPFLWSYVKA
-729 GGNLVMQYNTN
+729 GGNLLMQYNTN
-740 QDVTVDQLGIYNFR
+740 QDTTVNQLGMYNFN

-763 NAAVTFL
+763 NAEVKFL

-784 SNDFNGWVQ
+784 EDDFKSWVQ
-793 ERGAYFPDQWDA
+793 ERGAYFPAQWDV

-813 HDTGEE
+813 HDTNEE

-827 ARYGKG
+827 AKYGKG
-833 NFIYTPL
+833 NFIYSPL

>member
-1 MIKHDNCIF
+1 
-10 MLYLLFNFK
+10 
-19 EKRFT
+19 
-24 YICPAKPIQMF
+24 MF
-35 KKVFTLFIISF
+35 KKVSTVFILGF

-54 QVRPLKSSEIYR
+54 QVRPSQSSEIYR
-66 ELKTLKNLPKVL
+66 EIKTLKHLPKVL

-88 TGLLSWLVNDQNLET
+88 TGLLSWLINDQNVET

-162 FKQWDENSIIA
+162 FKQWNADSITA

-182 RPDVIICRFPPTAA
+182 RPDIIICRFPPTAA

-212 FQLAGDKT
+212 FKLAGDKT
-220 AFPNQL
+220 AFPDQL
-226 KYLKVWQPKRILW
+226 KYVNAWQPKRVLW

-245 SVNTTSENQL
+245 GVNTTAENQL
-255 KITVG
+255 KVTVG

-273 AGISRSLHKSQG
+273 AGLSRSLHKSQG
-285 AGTQSVAGVKTEY
+285 AGTQSVAGIRTEY
-298 FSYVAGEPAKANLFD
+298 FAHVAGEPAEATLFD
-313 GISKTWTQE
+313 GVTKTWTSQ
-322 GSPDIDQS
+322 GNADIDQS
-330 LDKIISDFN
+330 LDQIISAFN
-339 FNHPENSL
+339 FNHPDLSL
-347 PALLALRKKVMALKD
+347 PALLALRKKVMAIKD
-362 SDLKK
+362 GDFKK
-367 DKIKSLDQIILS
+367 DKIKSLDHIILS
-379 CAGFMGEMITNQ
+379 CAGFMGEVVTNQ
-391 PEAVAGNQYNFRL
+391 AEAVAGDHYTFRL
-404 NVISRAENHV
+404 NLISRAADPV
-414 VLENVK
+414 ILEDVQ
-420 WLNTSENINRK
+420 WLSQSENFNRK
-431 LSKDSLIIIQH
+431 LSKDSLITIQH
-442 DIQIPE
+442 DIQIPA

-456 WLAKPAVNAAT
+456 WLAKPPVNAAT

-479 DTESPLNVLLDLKIG
+479 EAESPLNVLLGLKIG

-512 RGDVVEPL
+512 RGDVVEAL
-520 RIVPALEVK
+520 RIVPALELK
-529 FIQPLYLVKENED
+529 FTQSLYWVKENED
-542 LKVSLQVKVNSD
+542 LRLSLHFKVNSNK
-554 RPFRNGKVNLM
+554 PFNKGVLNLM

-570 LGGGDLQSFNGKYV
+570 LGSAEVNSVKEKDFTFDYV
-584 TVDYTIAK
+584 IPKA
-592 TKLAS
+592 KLAS
-597 IRSNRLQ
+597 LSSNRLQ
-604 LDADFVV
+604 LDANYVA
-611 DGRPYNKKQVLI
+611 DGAIYNKKQILI

-635 PASVIVMKGDIQ
+635 PATVTVMKGDIQ
-647 SNVKKVG
+647 AKVKKVG
-654 YIEGAGDFIP
+654 YIQGAGDFIP
-664 EFLRMAGIQVEVLK
+664 EFLRIAGVQVDILK
-678 DEDFYGKADESG
+678 DEDFYGNIDEFG
-690 SSTQNKLSQY
+690 GNGNQNKLSQY
-700 DAIVMGVRANNT
+700 DAIVLGVRANNT
-712 EKNLGRW
+712 EKKLGRW
-719 MPFLWAYVKA
+719 MPFLWSYAKA

-740 QDVTVDQLGIYNFR
+740 QDTTVDKLGMYNFT

-763 NAAVTFL
+763 NAAVRFL

-784 SNDFNGWVQ
+784 ADDFKGWVQ
-793 ERGAYFPDQWDA
+793 ERGAYFPAQWDA

-813 HDTGEE
+813 HDTDEE

>member
-1 MIKHDNCIF
+1 
-10 MLYLLFNFK
+10 
-19 EKRFT
+19 
-24 YICPAKPIQMF
+24 MF
-35 KKVFTLFIISF
+35 KKVSTVFILGF

-54 QVRPLKSSEIYR
+54 QVRPSKSSEIYR
-66 ELKTLKNLPKVL
+66 EIKTLKHLPKVL

-88 TGLLSWLVNDQNLET
+88 TGLLSWLINDQNVET

-173 DVVWVIRKF
+173 DVVWAIRKF

-212 FQLAGDKT
+212 FKLAGDKT
-220 AFPNQL
+220 AFPDQL
-226 KYLKVWQPKRILW
+226 KYVNVWQPKRVLW

-245 SVNTTSENQL
+245 NNNTTAENQL
-255 KITVG
+255 KVTVG

-273 AGISRSLHKSQG
+273 AGLSRSLHKSQG
-285 AGTQSVAGVKTEY
+285 AGTQSVAGIKTEY
-298 FSYVAGEPAKANLFD
+298 FSHVIGEPAKATLFD
-313 GISKTWTQE
+313 GITKTWTSQ
-322 GSPDIDQS
+322 GNADIDQS

-339 FNHPENSL
+339 FNEPDRSL
-347 PALLALRKKVMALKD
+347 PALLVLRKKVTALQD

-367 DKIKSLDQIILS
+367 DKIKSLDNIILS
-379 CAGFMGEMITNQ
+379 CAGFMGEAVTNQ
-391 PEAVAGNQYNFRL
+391 AEAVVGDHYNFRL
-404 NVISRAENHV
+404 NLISRAANPV
-414 VLENVK
+414 VLEDIK
-420 WLNTSENINRK
+420 WLSQSESFNRK
-431 LSKDSLIIIQH
+431 LSKDSLITIQH
-442 DIQIPE
+442 DIQIPA
-448 DAALTEPY
+448 DAILTEPY
-456 WLAKPAVNAAT
+456 WLAKPPTNAAT

-479 DTESPLNVLLDLKIG
+479 EAESPLNVLIGLKIG

-512 RGDVVEPL
+512 RGDVVEAL
-520 RIVPALEVK
+520 RIVPALELK
-529 FIQPLYLVKENED
+529 FTQPLYLVKENED
-542 LKVSLQVKVNSD
+542 LHLSLNFKINSNKQ
-554 RPFRNGKVNLM
+554 FSNGKVNLL

-570 LGGGDLQSFNGKYV
+570 LGGGDLKSMNGKDFS
-584 TVDYTIAK
+584 VDYVIPK

-597 IRSNRLQ
+597 IKSNQLQ
-604 LDADFVV
+604 LDANFVA
-611 DGRPYNKKQVLI
+611 DGVTYNKKQVLI
-623 QYPHLPSLQYFA
+623 QYPHLPSLQYFT
-635 PASVIVMKGDIQ
+635 PATVTVMKGDIQ
-647 SNVKKVG
+647 AKVKKVG
-654 YIEGAGDFIP
+654 YIQGAGDFIP
-664 EFLRMAGIQVEVLK
+664 EFLRIAGIQVDVLK
-678 DEDFYGKADESG
+678 DEDFYGNLDESG
-690 SSTQNKLSQY
+690 GNGSQNKLSQY
-700 DAIVMGVRANNT
+700 DAIVFGVRANNT
-712 EKNLGRW
+712 EKKLGRW
-719 MPFLWAYVKA
+719 MPFLWSYVKA

-740 QDVTVDQLGIYNFR
+740 QDTTVNQLGMYNFN

-763 NAAVTFL
+763 NAEVKFF

-784 SNDFNGWVQ
+784 TNDFKGWVQ

-813 HDTGEE
+813 HDTNEE

-827 ARYGKG
+827 AKYGKG

>member
-1 MIKHDNCIF
+1 
-10 MLYLLFNFK
+10 
-19 EKRFT
+19 
-24 YICPAKPIQMF
+24 MF
-35 KKVFTLFIISF
+35 KKVFLGCILGFS
-46 YTVFCSAQ
+46 TVLCSAQ
-54 QVRPLKSSEIYR
+54 QVRPTKSSEMYR
-66 ELKTLKNLPKVL
+66 ELKTLKHLPKVL

-162 FKQWDENSIIA
+162 FKQWDENSITA

-212 FQLAGDKT
+212 FKLAGDKT
-220 AFPNQL
+220 AFPEQL
-226 KYLKVWQPKRILW
+226 RYVNVWQPKRLLW

-245 SVNTTSENQL
+245 AVNTTAENQL
-255 KITVG
+255 KVTVG
-260 QYDAQLGMGYGEL
+260 QYDAQLGMGYGEV
-273 AGISRSLHKSQG
+273 AGLSRSLHKSQG
-285 AGTQSVAGVKTEY
+285 AGTQSVAGIRTEY
-298 FSYVAGEPAKANLFD
+298 FSHVAGEPAKANLLD
-313 GISKTWTQE
+313 GVVKTWTSK
-322 GSPDIDQS
+322 GNADIDQS
-330 LDKIISDFN
+330 LDKIIAAFN
-339 FNHPENSL
+339 FNNPDLSL
-347 PALLALRKKVMALKD
+347 PALLALRKKVMAIQD
-362 SDLKK
+362 TELKK
-367 DKIKSLDQIILS
+367 DKIKSLDRIILS
-379 CAGFMGEMITNQ
+379 CAGFMGEAVTNQ

-404 NVISRAENHV
+404 NLISRAENPV
-414 VLENVK
+414 ILENIQ
-420 WLNTSENINRK
+420 WLNQSENLNRK
-431 LSKDSLIIIQH
+431 LAKDSLITIGH
-442 DIQIPE
+442 DIRIPS

-456 WLAKPAVNAAT
+456 WLARPTVDAAT

-479 DTESPLNVLLDLKIG
+479 EAESPLNVTLGLKIG

-512 RGDVVEPL
+512 RGDVVEAL
-520 RIVPALEVK
+520 RMVPALELK
-529 FIQPLYLVKENED
+529 FTQPLYLVKDNED
-542 LKVSLQVKVNSD
+542 VHLSVNLKVNSD
-554 RPFRNGKVNLM
+554 QKFSNGKLNLM
-565 YNGER
+565 YSGER
-570 LGGGDLQSFNGKYV
+570 LGGADVPSISGKDV
-584 TVDYTIAK
+584 TIDCIIPKA
-592 TKLAS
+592 KLAS

-604 LDADFVV
+604 LDANYVA
-611 DGRPYNKKQVLI
+611 DGLTYNKKQVLI

-635 PASVIVMKGDIQ
+635 PATVAVMKGDIR
-647 SNVKKVG
+647 STVKKVG
-654 YIEGAGDFIP
+654 YIQGAGDFIP
-664 EFLRMAGIQVEVLK
+664 EFLHIAGIQVDVLK
-678 DEDFYGKADESG
+678 DEDFYGSTDAAGGNG
-690 SSTQNKLSQY
+690 SQNRLSQY
-700 DAIVMGVRANNT
+700 DAIILGVRANNT
-712 EKNLGRW
+712 EKKLGRW
-719 MPFLWAYVKA
+719 MPFLWAYVKT

-740 QDVTVDQLGIYNFR
+740 QDKTVDQLGMYPFN

-770 NPNHKLLNFPNKIT
+770 NPNHKLLSFPNKIT
-784 SNDFNGWVQ
+784 PDDFKGWVQ

-827 ARYGKG
+827 TKYGKG

-849 NVGAAR
+849 NAGAAR

>member
-1 MIKHDNCIF
+1 
-10 MLYLLFNFK
+10 
-19 EKRFT
+19 
-24 YICPAKPIQMF
+24 MF
-35 KKVFTLFIISF
+35 KKVSTVFILGF

-54 QVRPLKSSEIYR
+54 QVRPSKSSEIYR
-66 ELKTLKNLPKVL
+66 EIKTLKHLPKVL

-88 TGLLSWLVNDQNLET
+88 TGLLSWLINDQNVET

-162 FKQWDENSIIA
+162 FKQWDADSITA

-212 FQLAGDKT
+212 FKLAGDKT
-220 AFPNQL
+220 AFPDQL
-226 KYLKVWQPKRILW
+226 KHVNVWQPKRVLW

-245 SVNTTSENQL
+245 GVNTTAENQL
-255 KITVG
+255 KVTVG

-273 AGISRSLHKSQG
+273 AGLSRSLHKSQG
-285 AGTQSVAGVKTEY
+285 AGTQSVAGIRTEY
-298 FSYVAGEPAKANLFD
+298 FSHVIGEPAKATLFD
-313 GISKTWTQE
+313 GIDKTWTSK
-322 GSPDIDQS
+322 GNADIDQS
-330 LDKIISDFN
+330 LDKIISTFN
-339 FNHPENSL
+339 FNNPDNSL
-347 PALLALRKKVMALKD
+347 PALLALRKKVIALND
-362 SDLKK
+362 EDLKR
-367 DKIKSLDQIILS
+367 DKLKSLDNIILS
-379 CAGFMGEMITNQ
+379 CAGFMGEVVTNQ
-391 PEAVAGNQYNFRL
+391 AEAVAGDHYNFRL
-404 NVISRAENHV
+404 NLISRAENPV
-414 VLENVK
+414 VLEDVK
-420 WLNTSENINRK
+420 WLTQSESFNRK
-431 LSKDSLIIIQH
+431 LSKDSLITIQH
-442 DIQIPE
+442 DIQIPA

-456 WLAKPAVNAAT
+456 WLAKPATNAAT

-479 DTESPLNVLLDLKIG
+479 EAESPLNVLLGLRVG

-512 RGDVVEPL
+512 RGDVVEAL
-520 RIVPALEVK
+520 RIVPALELK
-529 FIQPLYLVKENED
+529 FTQPLYLVKENED
-542 LKVSLQVKVNSD
+542 LHLSLNVKVNSNKQ
-554 RPFRNGKVNLM
+554 FTKGILNLT
-565 YNGER
+565 YKGER
-570 LGGGDLQSFNGKYV
+570 VGSADINSIKGKDITIDYV
-584 TVDYTIAK
+584 IPK
-592 TKLAS
+592 TKLATIYS
-597 IRSNRLQ
+597 SRLQ
-604 LDADFVV
+604 LDANFVA
-611 DGRPYNKKQVLI
+611 DGVTYNKKQILI
-623 QYPHLPSLQYFA
+623 QYPHLSSLQYFV
-635 PASVIVMKGDIQ
+635 PATVTVMKGDIQ
-647 SNVKKVG
+647 AKVKKVG

-664 EFLRMAGIQVEVLK
+664 EFLRIAGIQVEVLK
-678 DEDFYGKADESG
+678 DEDFYGNLDESG
-690 SSTQNKLSQY
+690 GNGSQSKLSQY
-700 DAIVMGVRANNT
+700 DAIIMGVRANNT
-712 EKNLGRW
+712 EKKLGRW
-719 MPFLWAYVKA
+719 MPFLWSYAKA

-740 QDVTVDQLGIYNFR
+740 QDTTVDQLGMYKFS

-763 NAAVTFL
+763 NAEVKFL

-784 SNDFNGWVQ
+784 ADDFKGWVQ
-793 ERGAYFPDQWDA
+793 ERGAYFPVQWDA

-813 HDTGEE
+813 HDTDEE

-827 ARYGKG
+827 AKYGKG

>member
-1 MIKHDNCIF
+1 
-10 MLYLLFNFK
+10 
-19 EKRFT
+19 
-24 YICPAKPIQMF
+24 MF
-35 KKVFTLFIISF
+35 KKVFIVFILSA
-46 YTVFCSAQ
+46 YTGFCSAQ
-54 QVRPLKSSEIYR
+54 QVRPAKSSEIYR

-88 TGLLSWLVNDQNLET
+88 TGLLSWLVNDRNVET

-204 SAVVAEKA
+204 SSVVAEKA
-212 FQLAGDKT
+212 FKLAGDKT

-226 KYLKVWQPKRILW
+226 KYVNAWQPKRVLW

-245 SVNTTSENQL
+245 SVNTTAENQL

-273 AGISRSLHKSQG
+273 AGLSRSLHKSQG
-285 AGTQSVAGVKTEY
+285 AGTQSVAGIKTEY
-298 FSYVAGEPAKANLFD
+298 FSHVDGEPAKTSLFD
-313 GISKTWTQE
+313 GISKTWTKE
-322 GSPDIDQS
+322 GSPDIDQA
-330 LDKIISDFN
+330 LDKIISTFN
-339 FNHPENSL
+339 FNHPDLSL
-347 PALLALRKKVMALKD
+347 PALLVLRKKIMALKD

-367 DKIKSLDQIILS
+367 DKIKSLDHIILS
-379 CAGFMGEMITNQ
+379 CAGFMGEVVTNRA
-391 PEAVAGNQYNFRL
+391 EAVAGDQYNFRL
-404 NVISRAENHV
+404 NMISRAESPV
-414 VLENVK
+414 VLEHIK
-420 WLNTSENINRK
+420 WLTQSEKFNRK
-431 LSKDSLIIIQH
+431 LAKDSLITIQQ
-442 DIQIPE
+442 DIQIPA

-456 WLAKPAVNAAT
+456 WLAKPPANAAT

-472 DTLIGLP
+472 DTLVGLP
-479 DTESPLNVLLDLKIG
+479 ETDSPLNVLLTLKIG
-494 SEKFQV
+494 SENFQV

-529 FIQPLYLVKENED
+529 FTQPLYLVKENED
-542 LKVSLQVKVNSD
+542 LRVSLNFKVNSD
-554 RPFRNGKVNLM
+554 KPLSNGRVNLM

-570 LGGGDLQSFNGKYV
+570 LGGGDLQSVNGKYF
-584 TVDYTIAK
+584 TVDYIIPK

-597 IRSNRLQ
+597 IQSDHLQ
-604 LDADFVV
+604 LEANFLADGIAY
-611 DGRPYNKKQVLI
+611 DKKQVLI

-635 PASVIVMKGDIQ
+635 LASVNVMKGDIRA
-647 SNVKKVG
+647 NVKKVG

-664 EFLRMAGIQVEVLK
+664 EFLRIAGIQVDILK
-678 DEDFYGKADESG
+678 DEDFYGNVNESG
-690 SSTQNKLSQY
+690 NGTQNKLSQY
-700 DAIVMGVRANNT
+700 DAIVLGVRANNT
-712 EKNLGRW
+712 EKKLGGW
-719 MPFLWAYVKA
+719 MPFLWSYVKG

-740 QDVTVDQLGIYNFR
+740 QDTTVDQLGIYNLH

-763 NAAVTFL
+763 NAEVTFL

-784 SNDFNGWVQ
+784 QNDFNGWVQ

-819 PLQGSTLY
+819 PLKGSTLY
-827 ARYGKG
+827 AKYGKG

>member
-1 MIKHDNCIF
+1 
-10 MLYLLFNFK
+10 
-19 EKRFT
+19 
-24 YICPAKPIQMF
+24 MF
-35 KKVFTLFIISF
+35 KKVITACILSF
-46 YTVFCSAQ
+46 YTVFSAQ
-54 QVRPLKSSEIYR
+54 QVRPSKSSEIYR
-66 ELKTLKNLPKVL
+66 ELKTLKHLPKVL

-88 TGLLSWLVNDQNLET
+88 TGLLSWLINDQNVET
-103 GYLSLTRGDGGQNLL
+103 AYLSLTRGDGGQNLL

-182 RPDVIICRFPPTAA
+182 RPDIIICRFPPTAA

-212 FQLAGDKT
+212 FKLAGDKT

-226 KYLKVWQPKRILW
+226 KYVNVWQPKRVLW

-245 SVNTTSENQL
+245 AVNTTSENQL
-255 KITVG
+255 KVTVG

-273 AGISRSLHKSQG
+273 AGLSRSLHKSQG
-285 AGTQSVAGVKTEY
+285 AGTQSVAGIKTEY
-298 FSYVAGEPAKANLFD
+298 FSHVNGEPAKETLFD
-313 GISKTWTQE
+313 GVVKTWTSNE
-322 GSPDIDQS
+322 NADIDQS
-330 LDKIISDFN
+330 LDKIISTFN
-339 FNHPENSL
+339 FNEPNRSL
-347 PALLALRKKVMALKD
+347 PALLVLRKKVLALKD

-367 DKIKSLDQIILS
+367 DKIKSLDNIILS
-379 CAGFMGEMITNQ
+379 CVGFMGEVVTNQ
-391 PEAVAGNQYNFRL
+391 AEAVAGDHYNFRL
-404 NVISRAENHV
+404 NLISRTANPV

-420 WLNTSENINRK
+420 WLSQSENFNRK
-431 LSKDSLIIIQH
+431 LSKDSLITIQH
-442 DIQIPE
+442 EIQIPA

-456 WLAKPAVNAAT
+456 WLAKPAKDAAT

-479 DTESPLNVLLDLKIG
+479 ETESPLNVLLGLKIG

-512 RGDVVEPL
+512 RGDVVEAL
-520 RIVPALEVK
+520 RIVPALELK
-529 FIQPLYLVKENED
+529 FTQPLYLVKENED
-542 LKVSLQVKVNSD
+542 LNLSLNFKVNSSKQ
-554 RPFRNGKVNLM
+554 FNNGKVNLM

-570 LGGGDLQSFNGKYV
+570 LGGGDLKSINGKDF
-584 TVDYTIAK
+584 TVDYVIPK

-597 IRSNRLQ
+597 IKSNQLQ
-604 LDADFVV
+604 LDANLVS
-611 DGRPYNKKQVLI
+611 DGVTYNKKQVLI
-623 QYPHLPSLQYFA
+623 QYPHLPSLQYFT
-635 PASVIVMKGDIQ
+635 PAIVAVMKGDIQ
-647 SNVKKVG
+647 AKVKKVG
-654 YIEGAGDFIP
+654 YVQGAGDFIP
-664 EFLRMAGIQVEVLK
+664 EFLRIAGIQVDVLK
-678 DEDFYGKADESG
+678 DEDFYGNLDESNG
-690 SSTQNKLSQY
+690 NGNQNKLSQY
-700 DAIVMGVRANNT
+700 DAIVLGVRANNT
-712 EKNLGRW
+712 EKKLGRW
-719 MPFLWAYVKA
+719 MPFLWSYVKG

-740 QDVTVDQLGIYNFR
+740 QDTTVDQLGMYNFN

-763 NAAVTFL
+763 NAEVKFL
-770 NPNHKLLNFPNKIT
+770 NPNHKLLSFPNKIT
-784 SNDFNGWVQ
+784 ANDFNGWVQ

-827 ARYGKG
+827 TKYGKG

>member
-1 MIKHDNCIF
+1 
-10 MLYLLFNFK
+10 
-19 EKRFT
+19 
-24 YICPAKPIQMF
+24 MF
-35 KKVFTLFIISF
+35 KKVITACILSF
-46 YTVFCSAQ
+46 YTVCSAQ
-54 QVRPLKSSEIYR
+54 QVRPSKSSEIYR
-66 ELKTLKNLPKVL
+66 ELKTLKQLPKVL

-88 TGLLSWLVNDQNLET
+88 TGLLSWLINDQNVET

-182 RPDVIICRFPPTAA
+182 RPDVIICRFPTTAA

-212 FQLAGDKT
+212 FKLAGDKT

-226 KYLKVWQPKRILW
+226 KYVNVWQPKRVLW

-245 SVNTTSENQL
+245 AINTTSENQL
-255 KITVG
+255 KVTVG

-273 AGISRSLHKSQG
+273 AGLSRSLHKSQG
-285 AGTQSVAGVKTEY
+285 AGTQSVAGIKTEY
-298 FSYVAGEPAKANLFD
+298 FSHVNGEPAKETLFD
-313 GISKTWTQE
+313 GVTKTWTSQ
-322 GSPDIDQS
+322 GNADIDQS
-330 LDKIISDFN
+330 LDKIISAFN
-339 FNHPENSL
+339 FNNPDLSL
-347 PALLALRKKVMALKD
+347 PALLVLRKKVLALKD

-367 DKIKSLDQIILS
+367 DKIKSLDNIILS
-379 CAGFMGEMITNQ
+379 CAGFMGEVVTNQ
-391 PEAVAGNQYNFRL
+391 AEAVAGDNYNFKL
-404 NVISRAENHV
+404 NLISRTSNPV

-420 WLNTSENINRK
+420 WLSQSENFNRK
-431 LSKDSLIIIQH
+431 LSKDSLITIQH
-442 DIQIPE
+442 EIQIPA

-456 WLAKPAVNAAT
+456 WLAKPAKDAAT

-479 DTESPLNVLLDLKIG
+479 ETESPLNVLLGLKIG
-494 SEKFQV
+494 SENFQV

-512 RGDVVEPL
+512 RGDVVEAL
-520 RIVPALEVK
+520 RIVPALELK
-529 FIQPLYLVKENED
+529 FTQPLYLVKENED
-542 LKVSLQVKVNSD
+542 LNLSLNFKVNSSKQ
-554 RPFRNGKVNLM
+554 FKNGKVNLM
-565 YNGER
+565 FNGER
-570 LGGGDLQSFNGKYV
+570 LGGGDLKSINGKDF
-584 TVDYTIAK
+584 TVDYTIPKA
-592 TKLAS
+592 KLAS
-597 IRSNRLQ
+597 IKSNQLQ
-604 LDADFVV
+604 LDANLVS
-611 DGRPYNKKQVLI
+611 DGVTYNKKQVLI
-623 QYPHLPSLQYFA
+623 QYPHLPSLQYFT
-635 PASVIVMKGDIQ
+635 PATVAVMKGDIQ
-647 SNVKKVG
+647 AKVEKVG
-654 YIEGAGDFIP
+654 YVQGAGDFIP
-664 EFLRMAGIQVEVLK
+664 EFLRIAGIQVDVLK
-678 DEDFYGKADESG
+678 DEDFYGNIDESG
-690 SSTQNKLSQY
+690 GNGSQNKLSQY
-700 DAIVMGVRANNT
+700 DAIVLGVRANNT
-712 EKNLGRW
+712 EKKLGRW
-719 MPFLWAYVKA
+719 MPFLWSYVKA

-740 QDVTVDQLGIYNFR
+740 QDTTVNQLGMYNFN

-763 NAAVTFL
+763 NAEVKFL
-770 NPNHKLLNFPNKIT
+770 NPNHKLLSFPNKIT
-784 SNDFNGWVQ
+784 ANDFNGWVQ
-793 ERGAYFPDQWDA
+793 ERGAYFPDKWDA

-827 ARYGKG
+827 AKYGKG

>member
-1 MIKHDNCIF
+1 
-10 MLYLLFNFK
+10 
-19 EKRFT
+19 
-24 YICPAKPIQMF
+24 MF
-35 KKVFTLFIISF
+35 KKVSTVFILGF

-54 QVRPLKSSEIYR
+54 QVRPSQSSEIYR
-66 ELKTLKNLPKVL
+66 EIKTLKHLPKVL

-88 TGLLSWLVNDQNLET
+88 TGLLSWLINDQNVET

-162 FKQWDENSIIA
+162 FKQWNADSITA

-182 RPDVIICRFPPTAA
+182 RPDIIICRFPPTAA
-196 AGHGQHAA
+196 AGNGQHAA

-212 FQLAGDKT
+212 FKLAGDKT
-220 AFPNQL
+220 AFPDQL
-226 KYLKVWQPKRILW
+226 KYVNAWQPKRVLW

-245 SVNTTSENQL
+245 GVNTTAENQL
-255 KITVG
+255 KVTVG

-273 AGISRSLHKSQG
+273 AGLSRSLHKSQG
-285 AGTQSVAGVKTEY
+285 AGTQSVAGIRTEY
-298 FSYVAGEPAKANLFD
+298 FAHVAGEPAEATLFD
-313 GISKTWTQE
+313 GVTKTWTSQ
-322 GSPDIDQS
+322 GNADIDQS
-330 LDKIISDFN
+330 LDQIISAFN
-339 FNHPENSL
+339 FNHPDLSL
-347 PALLALRKKVMALKD
+347 PALLALRKKVMAIKD
-362 SDLKK
+362 GDFKK
-367 DKIKSLDQIILS
+367 DKIKSLDHIILS
-379 CAGFMGEMITNQ
+379 CAGFMGEVVTNQ
-391 PEAVAGNQYNFRL
+391 AEAVAGDHYTFRL
-404 NVISRAENHV
+404 NLISRAADPV
-414 VLENVK
+414 ILEDVQ
-420 WLNTSENINRK
+420 WLSQSENFNRK
-431 LSKDSLIIIQH
+431 LSKDSLITIQH
-442 DIQIPE
+442 DIQIPA

-456 WLAKPAVNAAT
+456 WLAKPPVNAAT

-479 DTESPLNVLLDLKIG
+479 EAESPLNVLLGLKIG

-512 RGDVVEPL
+512 RGDVVEAL
-520 RIVPALEVK
+520 RIVPALELK
-529 FIQPLYLVKENED
+529 FTQSLYWVKENED
-542 LKVSLQVKVNSD
+542 LRLSLHFKMNSNK
-554 RPFRNGKVNLM
+554 PFNKGVLNFM

-570 LGGGDLQSFNGKYV
+570 LGSAEVNSIKEKDFTFDYV
-584 TVDYTIAK
+584 IPKA
-592 TKLAS
+592 KLAS
-597 IRSNRLQ
+597 LSSNRLQ
-604 LDADFVV
+604 LDANYVA
-611 DGRPYNKKQVLI
+611 DGAIYNKKQILI

-635 PASVIVMKGDIQ
+635 PATVTVMKGDIQ
-647 SNVKKVG
+647 AKVKKVG
-654 YIEGAGDFIP
+654 YIQGAGDFIP
-664 EFLRMAGIQVEVLK
+664 EFLRIAGVQVDILK
-678 DEDFYGKADESG
+678 DEDFYGNIDESG
-690 SSTQNKLSQY
+690 GNGNQNKLSQY
-700 DAIVMGVRANNT
+700 DAIVLGVRANNT
-712 EKNLGRW
+712 EKKLGRW
-719 MPFLWAYVKA
+719 IPFLWSYAKA

-740 QDVTVDQLGIYNFR
+740 QDTTADKLGMYNFT

-763 NAAVTFL
+763 NAAVRFL

-784 SNDFNGWVQ
+784 ADDFKGWVQ
-793 ERGAYFPDQWDA
+793 ERGAYFPAQWDA

-813 HDTGEE
+813 HDTDEE

>member
-1 MIKHDNCIF
+1 
-10 MLYLLFNFK
+10 
-19 EKRFT
+19 
-24 YICPAKPIQMF
+24 MF
-35 KKVFTLFIISF
+35 KKVFLGCILGFS
-46 YTVFCSAQ
+46 TVLCSAQ
-54 QVRPLKSSEIYR
+54 QVRPSKSSEMYR
-66 ELKTLKNLPKVL
+66 ELKTLKHLPKVL

-162 FKQWDENSIIA
+162 FKQWDENSITA
-173 DVVWVIRKF
+173 DVVWVIRTF

-212 FQLAGDKT
+212 FKLAGDKT
-220 AFPNQL
+220 AFPDQL
-226 KYLKVWQPKRILW
+226 RYVNVWQPKRLLW

-245 SVNTTSENQL
+245 AVNTTAENQL
-255 KITVG
+255 KVTVG

-273 AGISRSLHKSQG
+273 AGLSRSLHKSQG
-285 AGTQSVAGVKTEY
+285 AGTQSVAGIRTEY
-298 FSYVAGEPAKANLFD
+298 FSHVAGEPAKATLLD
-313 GISKTWTQE
+313 GVTKTWTSK
-322 GSPDIDQS
+322 GNADIDQT
-330 LDKIISDFN
+330 LDKIIAAFN
-339 FNHPENSL
+339 FNNPDLSL
-347 PALLALRKKVMALKD
+347 PALLALRKKVMALQD
-362 SDLKK
+362 PELKK
-367 DKIKSLDQIILS
+367 DKIKSLDRIILS
-379 CAGFMGEMITNQ
+379 CAGFMGEAVTNQ
-391 PEAVAGNQYNFRL
+391 PEAVAGNQYNFKVNL
-404 NVISRAENHV
+404 ISRADNPV
-414 VLENVK
+414 ILENIQ
-420 WLNTSENINRK
+420 WLNQSENLNRK
-431 LSKDSLIIIQH
+431 LAKDSLITIGH
-442 DIQIPE
+442 DIRIPA

-456 WLAKPAVNAAT
+456 RLAKPAVNAAT

-479 DTESPLNVLLDLKIG
+479 EAESPLNVLLGLKIG
-494 SEKFQV
+494 GEKFQV

-512 RGDVVEPL
+512 RGDMVEAL
-520 RIVPALEVK
+520 RVVPALELK
-529 FIQPLYLVKENED
+529 FTQPLYLVKDNED
-542 LKVSLQVKVNSD
+542 LHLSVTLKVNSD
-554 RPFRNGKVNLM
+554 QKFSNGKLNLM

-570 LGGGDLQSFNGKYV
+570 LGGADISSIQGKEI
-584 TVDYTIAK
+584 TVDGIIPKA
-592 TKLAS
+592 KLAS

-604 LDADFVV
+604 LDADYVI
-611 DGRPYNKKQVLI
+611 GGITYNKKQVLI

-635 PASVIVMKGDIQ
+635 PATVAVMKGDIR
-647 SNVKKVG
+647 STVKKVG
-654 YIEGAGDFIP
+654 YIQGAGDFIP
-664 EFLRMAGIQVEVLK
+664 EFLRIAGIQVDVLK
-678 DEDFYGKADESG
+678 DEDFYGNADASG
-690 SSTQNKLSQY
+690 DRLSQY
-700 DAIVMGVRANNT
+700 DAIVLGVRANNT
-712 EKNLGRW
+712 EKKLGRW
-719 MPFLWAYVKA
+719 MPFLWAYAKA

-740 QDVTVDQLGIYNFR
+740 QDKTVDQLGMYPFN

-763 NAAVTFL
+763 HAAVTFL
-770 NPNHKLLNFPNKIT
+770 NPTHKLLNFPNKIT
-784 SNDFNGWVQ
+784 PDDFKGWVQ

-827 ARYGKG
+827 AKYGKG

-849 NVGAAR
+849 NTGAAR
-855 LFLNFLSAQKN
+855 LFMNFLSAQKN

>member
-1 MIKHDNCIF
+1 
-10 MLYLLFNFK
+10 
-19 EKRFT
+19 
-24 YICPAKPIQMF
+24 MF
-35 KKVFTLFIISF
+35 KKVSTVFILGF

-54 QVRPLKSSEIYR
+54 QVRPSQSSEIYR
-66 ELKTLKNLPKVL
+66 EIKTLKHLPKVL

-88 TGLLSWLVNDQNLET
+88 TGLLSWLINDQNVET

-162 FKQWDENSIIA
+162 FKQWNADSITA

-182 RPDVIICRFPPTAA
+182 RPDIIICRFPPTAA

-212 FQLAGDKT
+212 FKLAGDKT
-220 AFPNQL
+220 AFPDQL
-226 KYLKVWQPKRILW
+226 KYVNAWQPKRVLW

-245 SVNTTSENQL
+245 GVNTTAENQL
-255 KITVG
+255 KVTVG

-273 AGISRSLHKSQG
+273 AGLSRSLHKSQG
-285 AGTQSVAGVKTEY
+285 AGTQSVAGIRIEY
-298 FSYVAGEPAKANLFD
+298 FAHVAGEPAEATLFD
-313 GISKTWTQE
+313 GVTKTWTSQ
-322 GSPDIDQS
+322 GNADIDQS
-330 LDKIISDFN
+330 LDQIISAFN
-339 FNHPENSL
+339 FNHPDLSL
-347 PALLALRKKVMALKD
+347 PALLALRKKVMAIKD
-362 SDLKK
+362 GDFKK
-367 DKIKSLDQIILS
+367 DKIKSLDHIILS
-379 CAGFMGEMITNQ
+379 CAGFMGEVVTNQ
-391 PEAVAGNQYNFRL
+391 AEAVAGDHYTFRL
-404 NVISRAENHV
+404 NLISRAADPV
-414 VLENVK
+414 ILEDVQ
-420 WLNTSENINRK
+420 WLSQSENFNRK
-431 LSKDSLIIIQH
+431 LSKDSLITIQH
-442 DIQIPE
+442 HIQIPA

-456 WLAKPAVNAAT
+456 WLAKPPVNAAT

-479 DTESPLNVLLDLKIG
+479 EAESPLNVLLGLKIG

-512 RGDVVEPL
+512 RGDVVEAL
-520 RIVPALEVK
+520 RIVPALELK
-529 FIQPLYLVKENED
+529 FTQSLYWVKENED
-542 LKVSLQVKVNSD
+542 LRLSLHFKMNSNK
-554 RPFRNGKVNLM
+554 PFNKGVLNLM

-570 LGGGDLQSFNGKYV
+570 LGSAEVNSIKEKDFTFDYV
-584 TVDYTIAK
+584 IPKA
-592 TKLAS
+592 KLAS
-597 IRSNRLQ
+597 ISSNRLQ
-604 LDADFVV
+604 LDANYVA
-611 DGRPYNKKQVLI
+611 DGAIYNKKQILI

-635 PASVIVMKGDIQ
+635 PATVTVMKGDIQ
-647 SNVKKVG
+647 AKVKKVG
-654 YIEGAGDFIP
+654 YIQGAGDFIP
-664 EFLRMAGIQVEVLK
+664 EFLRIAGVQVDILK
-678 DEDFYGKADESG
+678 DEDFYGNIDESG
-690 SSTQNKLSQY
+690 GNGNQNKLSQY
-700 DAIVMGVRANNT
+700 DAIVLGVRANNT
-712 EKNLGRW
+712 EKKLGRW
-719 MPFLWAYVKA
+719 MPFLWSYAKA

-740 QDVTVDQLGIYNFR
+740 QDTTVDKLGMYNFT

-763 NAAVTFL
+763 NAAVRFL

-784 SNDFNGWVQ
+784 ADDFKGWVQ
-793 ERGAYFPDQWDA
+793 ERGAYFPAQWDA

-813 HDTGEE
+813 HDTDEE

>member
-1 MIKHDNCIF
+1 
-10 MLYLLFNFK
+10 
-19 EKRFT
+19 
-24 YICPAKPIQMF
+24 MF
-35 KKVFTLFIISF
+35 KKVSTVFILGF

-54 QVRPLKSSEIYR
+54 QVRPSQSSEIYR
-66 ELKTLKNLPKVL
+66 EIKTLKHLPKVL
-78 YLAAHPDDEN
+78 YIAAHPDDEN
-88 TGLLSWLVNDQNLET
+88 TGLLSWLINDQNVET

-162 FKQWDENSIIA
+162 FKQWNADSITA

-182 RPDVIICRFPPTAA
+182 RPDIIICRFPPTAA

-212 FQLAGDKT
+212 FKLAGDKT
-220 AFPNQL
+220 AFPDQL
-226 KYLKVWQPKRILW
+226 KYVNAWQPKRVLW

-245 SVNTTSENQL
+245 GVNTTAENQL
-255 KITVG
+255 KVTVG

-273 AGISRSLHKSQG
+273 AGLSRSLHKSQG
-285 AGTQSVAGVKTEY
+285 AGTQSVAGIRTEY
-298 FSYVAGEPAKANLFD
+298 FAHVAGEPAEATLFD
-313 GISKTWTQE
+313 GVTKTWTSQ
-322 GSPDIDQS
+322 GNADIDQS
-330 LDKIISDFN
+330 LDQIISAFN
-339 FNHPENSL
+339 FNHPDLSL
-347 PALLALRKKVMALKD
+347 PALLALRKKVMAIKD
-362 SDLKK
+362 GDFKK
-367 DKIKSLDQIILS
+367 DKIKSLDHIILS
-379 CAGFMGEMITNQ
+379 CAGFMGEVVTNQ
-391 PEAVAGNQYNFRL
+391 AEAVAGDHYTFRL
-404 NVISRAENHV
+404 NLISRAADPV
-414 VLENVK
+414 ILEDVQ
-420 WLNTSENINRK
+420 WLSQSENFNRK
-431 LSKDSLIIIQH
+431 LSKDSLITIQH
-442 DIQIPE
+442 DIQIPA

-456 WLAKPAVNAAT
+456 WLAKPPVNAAT

-479 DTESPLNVLLDLKIG
+479 EAESPLNVLLGLKIG

-512 RGDVVEPL
+512 RGDVVEAL
-520 RIVPALEVK
+520 RIVPALELK
-529 FIQPLYLVKENED
+529 FTQSLYWVKENED
-542 LKVSLQVKVNSD
+542 LRLSLHFKVNSNK
-554 RPFRNGKVNLM
+554 PFNKGVLNLM

-570 LGGGDLQSFNGKYV
+570 LGSAEVNSVKEKDFTFDYV
-584 TVDYTIAK
+584 IPKA
-592 TKLAS
+592 KLAS
-597 IRSNRLQ
+597 LSSNRLQ
-604 LDADFVV
+604 LDANYVA
-611 DGRPYNKKQVLI
+611 DGAIYNKKQILI

-635 PASVIVMKGDIQ
+635 PATVTVMKGDIQ
-647 SNVKKVG
+647 AKVKKVG
-654 YIEGAGDFIP
+654 YIQGAGDFIP
-664 EFLRMAGIQVEVLK
+664 EFLRIAGVQVDILK
-678 DEDFYGKADESG
+678 DEDFYGNIDESG
-690 SSTQNKLSQY
+690 GNGNQNKLSQY
-700 DAIVMGVRANNT
+700 DAIVLGVRANNT
-712 EKNLGRW
+712 EKKLGRW
-719 MPFLWAYVKA
+719 MPFLWSYAKA

-740 QDVTVDQLGIYNFR
+740 QDTTVDKLGMYNFT

-763 NAAVTFL
+763 NAAVRFL

-784 SNDFNGWVQ
+784 ADDFKGWVQ
-793 ERGAYFPDQWDA
+793 ERGAYFPAQWDA

-813 HDTGEE
+813 HDTDEE

>member
-1 MIKHDNCIF
+1 M
-10 MLYLLFNFK
+10 
-19 EKRFT
+19 
-24 YICPAKPIQMF
+24 
-35 KKVFTLFIISF
+35 
-46 YTVFCSAQ
+46 VFCSAQ
-54 QVRPLKSSEIYR
+54 QVRPSKSSEIYR
-66 ELKTLKNLPKVL
+66 ELKTLKQLPKVL

-88 TGLLSWLVNDQNLET
+88 TGLLSWLINDQNVET

-162 FKQWDENSIIA
+162 FKQWDENNITA
-173 DVVWVIRKF
+173 DVVWVIRQF

-226 KYLKVWQPKRILW
+226 KYVNVWQPKRVLW

-245 SVNTTSENQL
+245 TVNTTAENQL
-255 KITVG
+255 KVTVG

-273 AGISRSLHKSQG
+273 AGLSRSLHKSQG
-285 AGTQSVAGVKTEY
+285 AGTQSIAGIKTEY
-298 FSYVAGEPAKANLFD
+298 FSHVSGEPTKATLFD
-313 GISKTWTQE
+313 GVAKTWTSQ
-322 GSPDIDQS
+322 GNADIDQS
-330 LDKIISDFN
+330 LDKIISTFN
-339 FNHPENSL
+339 FNNPDHSL
-347 PALLALRKKVMALKD
+347 PALLVLRKKVLALKD
-362 SDLKK
+362 SNLKK
-367 DKIKSLDQIILS
+367 DKIKSLDNIILS
-379 CAGFMGEMITNQ
+379 CAGFMGEVVTNQ
-391 PEAVAGNQYNFRL
+391 AEAVAGDNYNFRL
-404 NVISRAENHV
+404 NLISRAENPV
-414 VLENVK
+414 ILENVK
-420 WLNTSENINRK
+420 WLSQSESFTRK
-431 LSKDSLIIIQH
+431 LSKDSLITLEH
-442 DIQIPE
+442 NIQIPA

-456 WLAKPAVNAAT
+456 WLVKPVTNAAT

-479 DTESPLNVLLDLKIG
+479 EAESSLNVLLGLKIS

-500 KLPLSFKKLDPV
+500 KVPLSFKKLDPV
-512 RGDVVEPL
+512 RGDVVEAL
-520 RIVPALEVK
+520 RIVPALELK
-529 FIQPLYLVKENED
+529 FTQPLYLVKENED
-542 LKVSLQVKVNSD
+542 LNVSLNFKVNSSKQ
-554 RPFRNGKVNLM
+554 FNNGKVNLM
-565 YNGER
+565 FNGER
-570 LGGGDLQSFNGKYV
+570 LGGGDLKSINRKDF
-584 TVDYTIAK
+584 TVDYVIPKA
-592 TKLAS
+592 KLAS
-597 IRSNRLQ
+597 IESNQLQ
-604 LDADFVV
+604 LDANFVA
-611 DGRPYNKKQVLI
+611 DGITYNKKQVLI

-635 PASVIVMKGDIQ
+635 PATVAVMKGDIQ
-647 SNVKKVG
+647 SKVKKAG
-654 YIEGAGDFIP
+654 YVQGAGDFIP
-664 EFLRMAGIQVEVLK
+664 EFLRIAGVQVDVLK
-678 DEDFYGKADESG
+678 DEDFYGNADESG
-690 SSTQNKLSQY
+690 GNGSLNKLSQY
-700 DAIVMGVRANNT
+700 DAIILGIRANNT
-712 EKNLGRW
+712 EKKLGRW
-719 MPFLWAYVKA
+719 MPFLWSYVKG

-740 QDVTVDQLGIYNFR
+740 QDISVDQLGMYNFT
-754 IANKRVTEE
+754 ITNKRVTEE
-763 NAAVTFL
+763 NAEVKFL

-784 SNDFNGWVQ
+784 VDDFKGWVQ
-793 ERGAYFPDQWDA
+793 ERGAYFLSQWDA

-827 ARYGKG
+827 AKYGKG